1 MDFIEIANK
10 YSLDIS
16 NSQLEKYETYFS
28 FLVEYNT
35 HTNLTAITEHDDVF
49 YKHFLDSILLTKA
62 IDLNNKTLCDVG
74 AGAGFPSVPCAIINS
89 SVKVDIIDS
98 LNKRIIFLNELIE
111 KLNLSNVK
119 AYHNRAEEAAKDKR
133 ESYDVVSARA
143 VARLSLLSELCLPL
157 TKIGG
162 YFVAMKA
169 IQYEEELNEAKN
181 AIKVLGG
188 EIVDIKNFVLPND
201 LGSRYFI
208 IIKKVKETPK
218 KYPRQFAQIKKNPIK

>member
-16 NSQLEKYETYFS
+16 NSQLEKFETYFS

-111 KLNLSNVK
+111 KLNLCNVK
-119 AYHNRAEEAAKDKR
+119 AYHNRAEDAAKDKR

>member
-1 MDFIEIANK
+1 MDFIEIASK

-16 NSQLEKYETYFS
+16 NSDLEKFETYFS

-74 AGAGFPSVPCAIINS
+74 AGAGFPSVPCAIINN

-119 AYHNRAEEAAKDKR
+119 AYHNRAEDAAKEKR

-157 TKIGG
+157 TKVGG